1 MTWNLGGGLEPGGGD
16 LEPGGVTW
24 NLGTPQT
31 PLKGRMR
38 CWATG
43 VVGKAAKVGTK
54 VGHTPD

>member
-1 MTWNLGGGLEPGGGD
+1 MVGERPLKVGARRVVLTWKLGA
-16 LEPGGVTW
+16 
-24 NLGTPQT
+24 PQT
-31 PLKGRMR
+31 PVKGRMG